1 MRFPTTRTAPSAKA
15 LALSLNGG
23 RLTLGASLLAYPAPM
38 IQLLGIDRASA
49 ARMSW
54 LARTAAAR
62 DASLGMGSIVA
73 VLRRRG
79 QPGWL
84 LAGVACDVVDAIVLM
99 QAAQQRRVDP
109 LRGQLMA
116 GVAVVSAAAGTLSA
130 VGLLRRRG

>member
-15 LALSLNGG
+15 LALSLNGA
-23 RLTLGASLLAYPAPM
+23 RLALGASLLAYPAPM
-38 IQLLGIDRASA
+38 IRQLGVDRASA

-62 DASLGMGSIVA
+62 DAALGAGGVVA
-73 VLRRRG
+73 VLRGRG
-79 QPGWL
+79 QPGWV
-84 LAGVACDVVDAIVLM
+84 LAGVACDVVDAVVLV

-109 LRGQLMA
+109 LRGRLMVGGA
-116 GVAVVSAAAGTLSA
+116 AVSAAAGIVST